1 MKTSPEKRGSRP
13 FMQTT
18 LDALNGI
25 ALGLESER
33 SLRLHALAVALVV
46 FMGVLV
52 GLTLTEWALLFLTF
66 GLLMALELVN
76 TAIETVADFI
86 HPDHHPAIKRIK
98 DLAAGAVLIAA
109 VFSVAIGIVLFAPKL
124 ILYF

>member
-1 MKTSPEKRGSRP
+1 MKTSQGKKGSRP
-13 FMQTT
+13 FTQTT

-33 SLRLHALAVALVV
+33 SLRLHVFAIALVV
-46 FMGVLV
+46 FIGIIV

-66 GLLMALELVN
+66 GLLTALELVN

-86 HPDHHPAIKRIK
+86 HPDYHPAIKRIK
-98 DLAAGAVLIAA
+98 DLSAGAVLIAA

-124 ILYF
+124 IMYF

>member
-1 MKTSPEKRGSRP
+1 MKKLKPDYFLIR
-13 FMQTT
+13 FWQTT
-18 LDALNGI
+18 KIAANGI
-25 ALGLESER
+25 ALAIESER
-33 SLRLHALAVALVV
+33 SFRLHILAAALVS
-46 FMGVLV
+46 FV
-52 GLTLTEWALLFLTF
+52 GYSIGLSSWEWALLFLTF